1 MLTGR
6 IALLEYNV
14 PGPVVIH
21 ERLVLDH
28 IADDDYIVCTPDRDI
43 FCEQLSVQNPDLRS
57 FRLRI
62 QQGNRLPPGVVPG
75 QVYGLPRWSQN
86 QLATIRADGSEEA
99 NAERARRGVGVA
111 PPVVALGGGGALAV
125 APPAAPN
132 ATPIPGN
139 DGVPQ
144 PPGAGQVAAGSLV
157 WVAAEAA
164 HGKRYGGHMD
174 EVADAM
180 VRHAKTVHSIGD
192 GKTIFCVCIGA
203 EDVEEF
209 NNRPSLCDGRVVSR
223 KQNALGSP
231 EITLVEAVSKAV
243 QFEMG
248 WKLTGPRTSKWCL
261 NYLVV
266 EGLGFEAHHERFRQL
281 CRVEST
287 TWGVQEHFQL
297 SMMLRQLIQV
307 DMVNG
312 FNSLGVELMFR
323 RVQTIEYAHSEKAR
337 ESEARSS
344 GGKLALEEQYMFGS
358 LVRQAGTL
366 MICPQL
372 LQHVKEEVEKDV
384 QLQKNLRKAKEERE
398 LAAKAKG
405 KKKQDEN
412 PETEGRLI
420 RLGRLSSWGPRPF

>member
-14 PGPVVIH
+14 PGPIVIH

-43 FCEQLSVQNPDLRS
+43 FCQQLSVQNPDLRS

-62 QQGNRLPPGVVPG
+62 QQGNRLPAGVAPG

-86 QLATIRADGSEEA
+86 QLDSIRADGLEEA
-99 NAERARRGVGVA
+99 NAERGRCGVGAALPPVA
-111 PPVVALGGGGALAV
+111 PGGGAALAV

-132 ATPIPGN
+132 AAPSPSN

-144 PPGAGQVAAGSLV
+144 PPGAVQVTAGSLV
-157 WVAAEAA
+157 WVAAESA
-164 HGKRYGGHMD
+164 HGKRYGELIDGVSA
-174 EVADAM
+174 EL

-192 GKTIFCVCIGA
+192 GKTIFCVCIVPD
-203 EDVEEF
+203 DVEEF
-209 NNRPSLCDGRVVSR
+209 NHRPSLCDGRVVSR

-266 EGLGFEAHHERFRQL
+266 EGLGLEQFRQL

-337 ESEARSS
+337 ENEARSP

-372 LQHVKEEVEKDV
+372 LQHVKEEFEKDV

-412 PETEGRLI
+412 P
-420 RLGRLSSWGPRPF
+420 